1 MRRGRAQLTGV
12 APVVAASLLI
22 HLAVLYAAT
31 RTASREV
38 VRVREPSGVVA
49 YLDLHGEEAWST
61 AGSRKGRAHP
71 AWVTPPERRA
81 VPADAKGASPEA
93 GTGRQAPAAPLP
105 HAAAAPVPAQD
116 GSGSRQTAARA
127 GGESGAQGT
136 AAPPAGSAAAPP
148 GTGAGSAA
156 AAVSASS
163 SPSSFASSQRLR
175 GAYQA
180 QLRSLIEA
188 RKEYPLAAR
197 KSGRE
202 GSCRRRFLLGR
213 DGSLLRVETLSS
225 CGHPFLDAAATR
237 AISSV
242 AAFPPLPEE
251 FSAEEPFDIT
261 ITFAL
266 SRR

>member
-1 MRRGRAQLTGV
+1 M
-12 APVVAASLLI
+12 ASLLF

-31 RTASREV
+31 RHPSREV

-49 YLDLHGEEAWST
+49 YLDLHGEEAGGT

-71 AWVTPPERRA
+71 AGVTLPERRA

-105 HAAAAPVPAQD
+105 HAVAPAPAQN
-116 GSGSRQTAARA
+116 GSGSRGTAAKAR
-127 GGESGAQGT
+127 GESGAQGT
-136 AAPPAGSAAAPP
+136 AVPPAGSTAAPP

-156 AAVSASS
+156 AAVSAF
-163 SPSSFASSQRLR
+163 SPPPPFEAAHRR
-175 GAYQA
+175 GGAYQA

-266 SRR
+266 SVR